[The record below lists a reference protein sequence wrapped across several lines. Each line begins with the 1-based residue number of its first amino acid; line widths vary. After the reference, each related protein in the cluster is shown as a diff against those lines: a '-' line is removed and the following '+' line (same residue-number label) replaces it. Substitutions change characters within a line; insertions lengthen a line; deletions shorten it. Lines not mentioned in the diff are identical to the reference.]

1 MQELMVYAG
10 HLDCYCKC
18 EEILEKF
25 TSVQVSPSQIYRVTE
40 HVSESLKGE
49 DIRIER
55 TLQPL
60 TKEDVLYVEIDGSM
74 IPTRNNEEPWKE
86 VKLGRLL
93 RDVDC
98 LNTNTDVSYLSDSQY
113 MGHFIFVKN

>member
-10 HLDCYCKC
+10 HLDCYCRC

-49 DIRIER
+49 DLRIKR

-60 TKEDVLYVEIDGSM
+60 TKEQITVLTLNSSGVRDIGR
-74 IPTRNNEEPWKE
+74 I
-86 VKLGRLL
+86 LGINK
-93 RDVDC
+93 
-98 LNTNTDVSYLSDSQY
+98 NTVVSE
-113 MGHFIFVKN
+113 FILKRI